1 MKKPTRRLRATSDSG
16 AARAETGRFV
26 TPEHGD
32 TGEPTGVAS
41 ALFERIAL
49 RLHEAR
55 ARVVRAVNNE
65 MVLTYWHIGR
75 ELVEHMQG
83 GDDRAGYGD
92 ELIESLSAR
101 LTEAFG
107 RGFSTTNLRY
117 FRNLFTAYRDRVP
130 EIRHI
135 TSGDLAT
142 VDPAAS
148 GSVLGDLER
157 AGQVAEASRGFSP
170 LLAWSH
176 YRALMTVE
184 SEPERLFYEI
194 EAERERWSV
203 PHLRRQ
209 IETRLFLRLLKSRD
223 KAGVMALASQGQ
235 VAERPLDVLRDPYVL
250 DFLSLPEAHSLR
262 ESDLEAALIENL
274 QHFLLELGKGFAFI
288 GRQKRISFEDQ
299 HYYVDLVF
307 YHVVLKCYVLIDLK
321 LGCLTHQDVG
331 QMDGYVRL
339 YDDLCRHE
347 GDGPTVGLILCAEK
361 NDAVARY
368 SSLHDSEQLFA
379 ARYVTYLPTVEELQA
394 ELRRERARAEAMLA
408 EGLAGAGRTGRW
420 K

>member
-1 MKKPTRRLRATSDSG
+1 MKKAPRTVLDAAAIADPG
-16 AARAETGRFV
+16 ALAAVNPADLLSTGNDLFARIV
-26 TPEHGD
+26 T
-32 TGEPTGVAS
+32 
-41 ALFERIAL
+41 

-55 ARVVRAVNNE
+55 ARIVRAVNNE

-75 ELVEHMQG
+75 ELVEHVQG
-83 GDDRAGYGD
+83 GDGRAGYGD
-92 ELIESLSAR
+92 EVIESLSAR

-135 TSGDLAT
+135 TGGEFAT
-142 VDPAAS
+142 VEPAAS
-148 GSVLGDLER
+148 ASVLDDLER
-157 AGQVAEASRGFSP
+157 AVQVAGASRGFSP
-170 LLAWSH
+170 LLGWSH

-203 PHLRRQ
+203 PHLQRQ
-209 IETRLFLRLLKSRD
+209 IQTRIFLRLLKSRD
-223 KAGVMALASQGQ
+223 KEGVLDLATRGQ
-235 VAERPLDVLRDPYVL
+235 IVERPVDLFKDPYVL
-250 DFLSLPEAHSLR
+250 DFLSLPEAHVLR

-274 QHFLLELGKGFAFI
+274 QHFLLELGRGFAFI
-288 GRQKRISFEDQ
+288 GRQKRISFEDV

-321 LGCLTHQDVG
+321 LGRLTHQDVG

-339 YDDLCRHE
+339 CDDLWRHE

-368 SSLHDSEQLFA
+368 SVLHESEQLFA
-379 ARYVTYLPTVEELQA
+379 ARYLTYLPTVEELQD
-394 ELRRERARAEAMLA
+394 ELRRERARVEARLA
-408 EGLAGAGRTGRW
+408 DGPAGVPGAGRR
-420 K
+420 KR